1 MNVSEVTGAEGV
13 DSVSVFP
20 EIAALVFSNIYVSIY
35 AYVYRSFERFTYWG

>member
-1 MNVSEVTGAEGV
+1 MSLKLRGQKVLTVLV
-13 DSVSVFP
+13 FFP